1 MASPGDTLEQ
11 RVEKMTIQIAT
22 LEQWVETLKTVA
34 DVHLEALT
42 KLTNMLD
49 TLVKKL
55 QAKGVV

>member
-22 LEQWVETLKTVA
+22 LERWVESLKTVA
-34 DVHLEALT
+34 DAHLEAIS
-42 KLTNMLD
+42 KLTNMID

-55 QAKGVV
+55 QAKGVI